1 MYQIFQLSSS
11 GGDQWPKHLGSFF
24 VKIGVSAPIIHA
36 AFTSWKKWCQ
46 AAESHNLT
54 SAHPTSRLISYERN
68 TPTNN
73 ASSPLMISPKIYP
86 VKRGDS
92 KRILPKSA
100 RTVGAKG
107 RVFPE
112 ALTQSALAGGGGS
125 LFLQVKCMVR
135 S

>member
-86 VKRGDS
+86 VKRGGQQKNPPKIRPHRRC
-92 KRILPKSA
+92 KRACLSGGTN
-100 RTVGAKG
+100 TVSFSWGGA
-107 RVFPE
+107 
-112 ALTQSALAGGGGS
+112 